1 MPFLCGGSVGSTLDN
16 LLERMHSQQ
25 YFDEVLLGRMHIEFW
40 KKSWCVVDA
49 GDEKHDSDSED
60 INQLLFSAIV

>member
-1 MPFLCGGSVGSTLDN
+1 MPFLCGGSIGSTLDN
-16 LLERMHSQQ
+16 LLERMHGQQ
-25 YFDEVLLGRMHIEFW
+25 YLDEVLLGRMHLELW
-40 KKSWCVVDA
+40 KKYWCVVDA